1 MCFIAIMNVIKN
13 YYYKTY
19 DIKKKNSIDN
29 NFFKIFRVPLFE
41 IIKIQ
46 SLNFIRTVLLLK
58 ASVSNHSTVK
68 K

>member
-29 NFFKIFRVPLFE
+29 NFFKIFRVSLFE

-46 SLNFIRTVLLLK
+46 SLNFIRAVLLFK